1 MSLMPLIFF
10 ELLADAK
17 LSPMAARLH
26 VSESDSSGLLPLC
39 ATEDFRS
46 LTSRFPNLIDD
57 GTEQRLPAELS
68 EAMHAIGIQ
77 TVAATAIQAV
87 EPNEKPAMRPGKQ
100 WLSGD
105 WYLAPPPRST
115 STQAASRALSLKLMQ
130 LVATDADTCEIEA
143 IFRQEPVLA
152 YHLLR
157 LVNSLGVGVGRH
169 ISSFSQA
176 ILILGR
182 QQLKRWLNLMLF
194 AASRDDYRSA
204 MLIARVAVRARSMEL
219 LAKAV
224 GLDRWHQEQAFMVGM
239 FSLLGVLFGMP
250 LPEILAPLKLSD
262 LLDDALL
269 AHEGDIG
276 RFLQCIESSERLDEM
291 HVLALLAQIGL
302 STEDWNRLTLEAHL
316 WMLGAI
322 HDQQDMRHG

>member
-77 TVAATAIQAV
+77 SVAATAIQAV
-87 EPNEKPAMRPGKQ
+87 EPNEKPAMLPGKQ

-169 ISSFSQA
+169 ISVSRRPSSSS
-176 ILILGR
+176 G
-182 QQLKRWLNLMLF
+182 
-194 AASRDDYRSA
+194 ASNSSA
-204 MLIARVAVRARSMEL
+204 
-219 LAKAV
+219 
-224 GLDRWHQEQAFMVGM
+224 G
-239 FSLLGVLFGMP
+239 
-250 LPEILAPLKLSD
+250 
-262 LLDDALL
+262 
-269 AHEGDIG
+269 
-276 RFLQCIESSERLDEM
+276 
-291 HVLALLAQIGL
+291 
-302 STEDWNRLTLEAHL
+302 ST
-316 WMLGAI
+316 
-322 HDQQDMRHG
+322 

>member
-77 TVAATAIQAV
+77 SVAATAIQAV

-204 MLIARVAVRARSMEL
+204 MLIVRVAVRARSMEL